1 MWSARPFASL
11 AQLVEHV
18 ICNLGV
24 VGSSPTRGSLTRLV
38 LETISTIDEQIAKL
52 SSLLVF
58 SYSDQT
64 TSERLLHKGES
75 LCCFRDSAPVTSG
88 ETRRRVVT
96 IIQTRLH
103 IDTVRCRGG
112 SDFHLD
118 ISKYPGGEF
127 LFSTWGRKNSSE
139 ESNETSEEMNHA
151 HVENKKYPRGD
162 LRFPTWI
169 FEKRD

>member
-1 MWSARPFASL
+1 MRFARPFASL

-58 SYSDQT
+58 LYSNQT

-88 ETRRRVVT
+88 E
-96 IIQTRLH
+96 IQR
-103 IDTVRCRGG
+103 
-112 SDFHLD
+112 
-118 ISKYPGGEF
+118 
-127 LFSTWGRKNSSE
+127 
-139 ESNETSEEMNHA
+139 
-151 HVENKKYPRGD
+151 
-162 LRFPTWI
+162 
-169 FEKRD
+169 